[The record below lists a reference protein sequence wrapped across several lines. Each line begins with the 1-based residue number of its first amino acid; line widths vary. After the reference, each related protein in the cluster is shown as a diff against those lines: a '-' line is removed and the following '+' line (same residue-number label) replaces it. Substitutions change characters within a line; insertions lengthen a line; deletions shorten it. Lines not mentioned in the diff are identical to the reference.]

1 MGFSPFAKFA
11 ASVVIAGAGFAG
23 GMKAAPVLGLGSAQ
37 DQGTEPVVTVDTT
50 LVKNS
55 FADIGE
61 LATESYNFTQVGKYS
76 EEGTKVFGMEVPG
89 TGSRYLIT
97 YSGEVKAGLT
107 DVSQIQVQAD
117 EGAHVVTVTVPTVE
131 ILSSSIDP
139 ASVETYDQSFSI
151 VNQIEVSEVTSFLA
165 DREAAAK
172 DEAVAKGLLD
182 KAQNRLKEVVKG
194 QVNAVLG
201 ERASA
206 YEVRVTLA
214 EQPSA

>member
-1 MGFSPFAKFA
+1 MGFPTVARVA
-11 ASVVIAGAGFAG
+11 ASLVIAGAGFAG
-23 GMKAAPVLGLGSAQ
+23 GMKAAPVFGLGSAQ
-37 DQGTEPVVTVDTT
+37 DQGAEPVVTVDTT

-89 TGSRYLIT
+89 TGAHYLIT
-97 YSGEVKAGLT
+97 YSGEVKAGLA
-107 DVSQIQVQAD
+107 DVSRIQVQAD
-117 EGAHVVTVTVPTVE
+117 EQAHVVTVTVPAVE
-131 ILSSSIDP
+131 VLSSSIDP
-139 ASVETYDQSFSI
+139 ASVETYDQSFSL
-151 VNQIEVSEVTSFLA
+151 VNQIEVGDVTTFLA

-172 DEAVAKGLLD
+172 DEAVAQGLLN
-182 KAQNRLKEVVKG
+182 KAQNRLEEVVKG

-206 YEVRVTLA
+206 YDVRVTLA
-214 EQPSA
+214 EEPSV

>member
-23 GMKAAPVLGLGSAQ
+23 GMKAAPVFGVGSEYG
-37 DQGTEPVVTVDTT
+37 QGAEPVVTVDTT

-89 TGSRYLIT
+89 TGSHYLIT
-97 YSGEVKAGLT
+97 YSGEVKAGVA
-107 DVSQIQVQAD
+107 DVSQIQVEVD
-117 EGAHVVTVTVPTVE
+117 EVGHVITVTVPAVE
-131 ILSSSIDP
+131 VLSTSIDP
-139 ASVETYDQSFSI
+139 ASVATYDQSFSI
-151 VNQIEVSEVTSFLA
+151 VNQIEVGEVTTFLA
-165 DREAAAK
+165 DREAAAAQ
-172 DEAVAKGLLD
+172 EAVSKGLLD
-182 KAQNRLKEVVKG
+182 KAQGRLEDIVKK

-201 ERASA
+201 EQASK
-206 YEVRVTLA
+206 YEVRVVLPPTPA
-214 EQPSA
+214 P

>member
-1 MGFSPFAKFA
+1 MRLKGILATG
-11 ASVVIAGAGFAG
+11 VVIIGAAVCFVGGANIGPMLGFGASQQET
-23 GMKAAPVLGLGSAQ
+23 A
-37 DQGTEPVVTVDTT
+37 PVVTVDTT

-61 LATESYNFTQVGKYS
+61 LATESYVFTQVGKYS

-89 TGSRYLIT
+89 TSAHYLIT

-139 ASVETYDQSFSI
+139 ASIETYDQSFSI

-214 EQPSA
+214 EEPGA

>member
-1 MGFSPFAKFA
+1 MGLMG
-11 ASVVIAGAGFAG
+11 VVKTGGAVIGAIACFAG
-23 GMKAAPVLGLGSAQ
+23 GANIGPMLGLGASQEEPA
-37 DQGTEPVVTVDTT
+37 PVVTVDTT

-76 EEGTKVFGMEVPG
+76 EEGTKIFGMEVPG
-89 TGSRYLIT
+89 TGAHYLIT
-97 YSGEVKAGLT
+97 YSGEVKAGLS

>member
-1 MGFSPFAKFA
+1 MGFSAVAKVA
-11 ASVVIAGAGFAG
+11 ASLVIAGAGFAG
-23 GMKAAPVLGLGSAQ
+23 GMKAAPVFGLGSAQ
-37 DQGTEPVVTVDTT
+37 DQGSEPVVTVDTT

-76 EEGTKVFGMEVPG
+76 EEGTKIFGMEVPG
-89 TGSRYLIT
+89 TGAHYLIT
-97 YSGEVKAGLT
+97 YSGEVKAGLA
-107 DVSQIQVQAD
+107 DVSRIQVQAD
-117 EGAHVVTVTVPTVE
+117 EQAHVVTVTVPAVE

-139 ASVETYDQSFSI
+139 ASVETYDQSFSP
-151 VNQIEVSEVTSFLA
+151 VNQIEVGEVTSFLA

-172 DEAVAKGLLD
+172 DEAVAQGLLN
-182 KAQNRLKEVVKG
+182 KAQNRLEEVVKG

-206 YEVRVTLA
+206 YDVRVALA
-214 EQPSA
+214 EEPGA

>member
-1 MGFSPFAKFA
+1 MGLMGIVKTG
-11 ASVVIAGAGFAG
+11 GAVLGAIVCFAG
-23 GMKAAPVLGLGSAQ
+23 GANIGPMLGLGVPKQES
-37 DQGTEPVVTVDTT
+37 TPVVTVDTT

-89 TGSRYLIT
+89 TGSHYLIT
-97 YSGEVKAGLT
+97 YSGEVKAGLA

-117 EGAHVVTVTVPTVE
+117 EEAHVVTVTVPAVE
-131 ILSSSIDP
+131 VLSSSIDP
-139 ASVETYDQSFSI
+139 ASVETYDQSFSP
-151 VNQIEVSEVTSFLA
+151 VNQIEVGEVTSFLA

-172 DEAVAKGLLD
+172 DEAVSKGLLD
-182 KAQNRLKEVVKG
+182 KAQGRLEDVVKK

-201 ERASA
+201 EQASK
-206 YEVRVTLA
+206 YEVRVVLPPPPA
-214 EQPSA
+214 P

>member
-1 MGFSPFAKFA
+1 MGFSGVARVV
-11 ASVVIAGAGFAG
+11 ASLAIAGAGFAG
-23 GMKAAPVLGLGSAQ
+23 GMKAAPVFGVGSG
-37 DQGTEPVVTVDTT
+37 DQGAEPVVTVDTT

-89 TGSRYLIT
+89 TSSHYLIT
-97 YSGEVKAGLT
+97 YSGEVKAGVA
-107 DVSQIQVQAD
+107 DVSRIQVEVD
-117 EGAHVVTVTVPTVE
+117 EANHVVTVTVPAVE
-131 ILSSSIDP
+131 ILSASIDP

-151 VNQIEVSEVTSFLA
+151 VNQIEVGEVTTFLA

-214 EQPSA
+214 EEPGA

>member
-23 GMKAAPVLGLGSAQ
+23 GMKAAPVFGVGSGY

-61 LATESYNFTQVGKYS
+61 LSTESYNFTQVGKYS

-89 TGSRYLIT
+89 TGSHYLIT
-97 YSGEVKAGLT
+97 YSGEVKAGVA
-107 DVSQIQVQAD
+107 DVSQIQVEVD
-117 EGAHVVTVTVPTVE
+117 EAGHVITVTVPAVE
-131 ILSSSIDP
+131 VLSASIDP

-151 VNQIEVSEVTSFLA
+151 VNQIEVGEVTTFLA
-165 DREAAAK
+165 ERETAA
-172 DEAVAKGLLD
+172 DEAISKGLLD
-182 KAQNRLKEVVKG
+182 KAQGRLEDIVKK
-194 QVNAVLG
+194 QANAVLG
-201 ERASA
+201 EQAA
-206 YEVRVTLA
+206 KYEVRVVIAPAPA
-214 EQPSA
+214 E

>member
-1 MGFSPFAKFA
+1 MRLKSILATG
-11 ASVVIAGAGFAG
+11 VVIIGAAVCFVGGANIGPMLGFRA
-23 GMKAAPVLGLGSAQ
+23 SQ
-37 DQGTEPVVTVDTT
+37 QGPALVVTVDTT
-50 LVKNS
+50 RVKNS
-55 FADIGE
+55 FADIGGR
-61 LATESYNFTQVGKYS
+61 ATESYVFTQVGQYS
-76 EEGTKVFGMEVPG
+76 EEGTKFFGMEVPG
-89 TGSRYLIT
+89 TSAHSLIT

-107 DVSQIQVQAD
+107 DVSQIQVQAA

-139 ASVETYDQSFSI
+139 ASIETYDQSFSI

-214 EQPSA
+214 EEPGA

>member
-1 MGFSPFAKFA
+1 M
-11 ASVVIAGAGFAG
+11 
-23 GMKAAPVLGLGSAQ
+23 
-37 DQGTEPVVTVDTT
+37 
-50 LVKNS
+50 
-55 FADIGE
+55 
-61 LATESYNFTQVGKYS
+61 
-76 EEGTKVFGMEVPG
+76 FGMEVPG
-89 TGSRYLIT
+89 TSAHYLIT

-139 ASVETYDQSFSI
+139 ASIETYDQSFSI

-206 YEVRVTLA
+206 YEVRVTLGRGTRRVTDRA
-214 EQPSA
+214 SHGA

>member
-1 MGFSPFAKFA
+1 MRLKAILATGA
-11 ASVVIAGAGFAG
+11 VVIGAAACFVGGANIGPMLGFGASQQET
-23 GMKAAPVLGLGSAQ
+23 A
-37 DQGTEPVVTVDTT
+37 PVVTVDTT

-61 LATESYNFTQVGKYS
+61 LATESYVFTQVGKYS
-76 EEGTKVFGMEVPG
+76 EEGAKFFGMEVPG
-89 TGSRYLIT
+89 TSAHYLIT

-139 ASVETYDQSFSI
+139 ASIETYDQSFSI

-214 EQPSA
+214 EEPGA

>member
-1 MGFSPFAKFA
+1 MRFSTVAKLV

-23 GMKAAPVLGLGSAQ
+23 GMKAAPVFGMGSG

-89 TGSRYLIT
+89 TSAHYLIT
-97 YSGEVKAGLT
+97 YSGEVKAGVA
-107 DVSQIQVQAD
+107 DVSRIQVEVD
-117 EGAHVVTVTVPTVE
+117 EAGHVVTVTVPAVE
-131 ILSSSIDP
+131 VLSSSIDP

-151 VNQIEVSEVTSFLA
+151 VNQIEVSEVTAFLA
-165 DREAAAK
+165 DQEKVAAE
-172 DEAVAKGLLD
+172 EAVAKGVLD
-182 KAQNRLKEVVKG
+182 RAQHRIEELIKTQVK
-194 QVNAVLG
+194 AVLG
-201 ERASA
+201 KNADK
-206 YEVRVTLA
+206 YEVRVVLPPPPA
-214 EQPSA
+214 P